1 MLKIIEIC
9 GMSKTLPTG
18 ISLLREITLTL
29 HKNEIT
35 GLLGPNG
42 AGKTTLFSVLLG
54 LMPHSE
60 GKILFKNDSI
70 DHLSPEQRITLGISY
85 LPQEGSL
92 FQELS
97 AFENLGCLLEY
108 RFHNLSKSIRREMIE
123 KYLEDI
129 GLESVAHKKVLLLSG
144 GQKRRLEFARLLAS
158 NPQYVLLD
166 EPFAGV
172 DPRAIEDIQQHILTL
187 KSHAIGILISDHN
200 IAATLGIC
208 DRAHLMIDGA
218 IIASGTPKEL
228 MKDSSLKERY
238 FGNSVHLNF

>member
-1 MLKIIEIC
+1 MLTLINL
-9 GMSKTLPTG
+9 SKTLPSG
-18 ISLLREITLTL
+18 LPLLKKISLDIHPREIS
-29 HKNEIT
+29 

-54 LMPHSE
+54 LDPHSS
-60 GKILFKNDSI
+60 GHILFNQEPI
-70 DHLSPEQRITLGISY
+70 GNLSPEKRVSMGIAY

-97 AFENLGCLLEY
+97 AFDNLACVLEY
-108 RFHNLSKSIRREMIE
+108 RQIHLSKKNRTEVITQA
-123 KYLEDI
+123 LEEI
-129 GLESVAHKKVLLLSG
+129 GLSDVAHKKALLLSG

-172 DPRAIEDIQQHILTL
+172 DPRSIEDIQQHIIAL
-187 KSHAIGILISDHN
+187 KNHAIGILISDHN
-200 IAATLGIC
+200 IVATLGIC

-218 IIASGTPKEL
+218 IIASGAPHDL
-228 MKDSSLKERY
+228 LQNPSLKDCY
-238 FGNSVHLNF
+238 FGKSFSKVGLP